1 MKIERMFLNLKEVA
15 TMLGI
20 SEQALRDRVRR
31 GTGPPAVRTG
41 RSIVFK
47 CTELEEWM
55 DNLERI
61 RPTEAMDED

>member
-1 MKIERMFLNLKEVA
+1 MRIERMFLNLKEVA
-15 TMLGI
+15 MMLGI

-47 CTELEEWM
+47 CVDLEQWM

-61 RPTEAMDED
+61 RW